1 MNQLTISGNVGS
13 VGEPKQI
20 GDTTLSEVSIAWNNP
35 RKKDGEPLWI
45 RVKMFGKQADLVKYI
60 RKGDRLTVSGRLEID
75 TWEKDGQTRF
85 AVVCVANEIDLPPKS
100 ENAGRD
106 DSRELR
112 ETEIAPPAPR
122 QTQRPQPQAGRR

>member
-1 MNQLTISGNVGS
+1 MNQLIISGNVGN

-35 RKKDGEPLWI
+35 RKKDAEPMWV
-45 RVKMFGKQADLVKYI
+45 RVKLFGKQADLVRYI
-60 RKGDRLTVSGRLEID
+60 RKGDRLTVSGRLEIE

-100 ENAGRD
+100 EGRD
-106 DSRELR
+106 DSHELR
-112 ETEIAPPAPR
+112 ETPIAERAPR
-122 QTQRPQPQAGRR
+122 NAPLPQRQAARR